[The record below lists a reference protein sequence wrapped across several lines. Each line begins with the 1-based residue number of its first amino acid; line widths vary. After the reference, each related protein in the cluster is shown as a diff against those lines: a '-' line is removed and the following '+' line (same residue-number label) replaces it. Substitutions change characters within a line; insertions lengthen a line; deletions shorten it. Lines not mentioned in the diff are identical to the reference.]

1 MLYHFWVIILTLN
14 KRDLEK
20 SHWRSASTILKLGC
34 GFLFAFHSNYGSI
47 FNRLWDIQRQSTAW
61 PWNWV
66 ISCSR
71 SLEMAQFDRP
81 YRPTIFYW
89 SVNVN
94 IIYLVP
100 LLSYLTSNNIV
111 TLKSGFEITEGHSNW
126 YRTIR
131 KPGWCFLFA
140 FHSNYGSSA
149 CTNSEIKRD
158 IGRNRHFF
166 ISLAFG
172 AVIRRGGGRRRN
184 IAMTFGTEK
193 LEWFGYPMVKK
204 IEDSF
209 IRLFVSKESTN
220 VTDGQRDRQT
230 DRQTHMYTPRDG
242 ICRAYA

>member
-1 MLYHFWVIILTLN
+1 MLYHFLVIILTLN

-100 LLSYLTSNNIV
+100 LFSYLTSNNIV

-131 KPGWCFLFA
+131 KPGWCYLFA

-166 ISLAFG
+166 HIPCIWRCHKA
-172 AVIRRGGGRRRN
+172 RRRSPSEYCHDVWYGKTRM
-184 IAMTFGTEK
+184 IWLPDGEK
-193 LEWFGYPMVKK
+193 NWRFVY
-204 IEDSF
+204 SF
-209 IRLFVSKESTN
+209 RKNPRTWQ
-220 VTDGQRDRQT
+220 TDRETDRQT
-230 DRQTHMYTPRDG
+230 DRHTCIHRVT
-242 ICRAYA
+242 A